1 MFKTPD
7 ILKDKYEG
15 QAKISIDEVHKILSK
30 AIADSASKEE
40 NKEEQIDS
48 SSVAGSDDA
57 PNKSQVILKGYL
69 LKKNWFGSNQLRLF
83 CMHENG
89 EIKYFD
95 KNV

>member
-40 NKEEQIDS
+40 NKEE
-48 SSVAGSDDA
+48 
-57 PNKSQVILKGYL
+57 
-69 LKKNWFGSNQLRLF
+69 
-83 CMHENG
+83 
-89 EIKYFD
+89 
-95 KNV
+95 